1 MAHGGARSNAG
12 RKPGSLTTKT
22 REVAEKAAE
31 AGITPLEFMLSILR
45 DETAGKA
52 ERFEAAKQAAPYI
65 HPKLSSVEAK
75 VEGELK
81 TTVRRIERVV
91 VDPQDRNT

>member
-1 MAHGGARSNAG
+1 MAHGGARPNAG
-12 RKPGSLTTKT
+12 RKPGSLTQKT
-22 REVAEKAAE
+22 REVAERAAE

-45 DETAGKA
+45 DETADRA

-75 VEGELK
+75 VEGEVK

-91 VDPQDRNT
+91 VDPQDRNP